1 MKIGLLAVSALA
13 LGLYATSAL
22 SQDQPA
28 DAPAEPPA
36 AEQPAVEQ
44 PAAEQPA
51 PEQPAASQVEP
62 EQPAALPEE
71 VMQLLA
77 DTRAPSELS
86 PEELQQRAALARK
99 FSRTKGIS
107 EDVRGQLASIA
118 KAARAELMARE
129 QQAQPAPPKEEP
141 VQKAEEPAPA
151 QPPAAVQKAAP
162 AEPNATSPLPRAL
175 VSLLADERPA
185 SALSDEELAKRMKRI
200 SQFQNLPDLDPKV
213 GGKLQAL
220 LADAESEQA
229 RRQQAASQPAP
240 AVPEQPPVAAEQ
252 PPAQPQ
258 PPVVVEQPS
267 QKARPPVAE
276 VPAQPPIPPPVPPQP
291 PVAEVPAQPQ
301 QPVQPPAPVQA
312 DAKDT
317 QRLDSNV
324 ANPEAEAQ
332 AQKFLND
339 PRPAKRLSDDQLRQR
354 LDGIRD
360 LMAGNELSRETERAL
375 RQKLTAERD
384 ILRQRVAA
392 AEAAA
397 QQEAEEKQ
405 GRQKS
410 KRPRWG
416 EEPPADWRWS
426 DRQALNDRRASEE
439 LRDYEL
445 RRRLEIYRRATADR
459 RYEQAYRDYWRAVI
473 ERDQYVLQQRLIEA
487 RRARQAE
494 IDTDEEPEFDINI
507 GIGRR
512 PQQEDVFA
520 AEVDDQELADVL
532 AAEPRRKF
540 KRRFTVEEIEQQPEV
555 RAALPRIEL
564 DTIRFGFNEA
574 FVRPEEIDKLDR
586 IGEIIE
592 QIVRK
597 RPNEVFLIEGHTDA
611 VGSDAANLALS
622 RKRAEAVKKA
632 LTGYYL
638 IPTNAIR
645 TVGYGERYLKIPTAD
660 PEAEN
665 RRVSVSRA
673 TDVIGT
679 R

>member
-13 LGLYATSAL
+13 LGLYATSAV
-22 SQDQPA
+22 SQEGPA
-28 DAPAEPPA
+28 TAPAAEPPA
-36 AEQPAVEQ
+36 V
-44 PAAEQPA
+44 EQPA
-51 PEQPAASQVEP
+51 PEQPAAEQPAAEQPAARQAEP

-99 FSRTKGIS
+99 FSKTEGVS

-141 VQKAEEPAPA
+141 VQRAEEPAPA
-151 QPPAAVQKAAP
+151 QPPATAQQAAP
-162 AEPNATSPLPRAL
+162 EPNATSPLPRAL
-175 VSLLADERPA
+175 VSLLGDERPA
-185 SALSDEELAKRMKRI
+185 SALSDEDLAKRMKRI
-200 SQFQNLPDLDPKV
+200 SQFQNLPDLDPQV
-213 GGKLQAL
+213 GRQLQTL

-240 AVPEQPPVAAEQ
+240 AVPEQ
-252 PPAQPQ
+252 Q
-258 PPVVVEQPS
+258 PPVVVEQPA

-276 VPAQPPIPPPVPPQP
+276 VPAQPPIPPPVPPKP
-291 PVAEVPAQPQ
+291 PVAEVPPQPQ
-301 QPVQPPAPVQA
+301 QPAQVGGPAQP
-312 DAKDT
+312 DARDA
-317 QRLDSNV
+317 QRLDSNA

-332 AQKFLND
+332 AERFLND
-339 PRPAKRLSDDQLRQR
+339 PRPAQRLSDDQLRER

-397 QQEAEEKQ
+397 QQEAEVKQ
-405 GRQKS
+405 GRQNS

-426 DRQALNDRRASEE
+426 DRQALNDRRPSEE

-445 RRRLEIYRRATADR
+445 RRRLEIYRRAAADR

-494 IDTDEEPEFDINI
+494 FDADNEPEFDINI

-532 AAEPRRKF
+532 AAAPRRKF

-638 IPTNAIR
+638 IPSKAIR